1 MTSKTTTKELRPHAA
16 KAPRG
21 EATTMAELLAGST
34 SKIKGYTL
42 GDKVKATVLAKTP
55 KALILDIGGKSEGMV
70 AEKAFQEAKEF
81 IRTLEIGDEVTAMVL
96 VPETREGNVLLS
108 LRQAS
113 ADAAWTIL
121 EKAMKDGSPL
131 VVLGKGANSSGVAVE
146 VEGVQGFVP
155 SSQLGKETAKNAESL
170 VGKYFKAIV
179 IDLDKSAKKIVLSEK
194 EISDAADIK
203 AQRAALAKIKEGQMY
218 NGVVTTVANFGCF
231 VKLDLG
237 KEEALVEGLVHISE
251 LSWEKTV
258 RVSDVIK
265 VGDKVKVRVIGARD
279 GRLSLSIKHGQADPW
294 DNFVKK
300 FKVEDKFKGKVTKL
314 SDFGIFIQIV
324 PGVEGLVHM
333 TKIPPATKF
342 TVGQEVNCYIEE
354 LNIASK
360 KVGLGLVLTS
370 KPVGYK

>member
-1 MTSKTTTKELRPHAA
+1 VTSTKTIK
-16 KAPRG
+16 K
-21 EATTMAELLAGST
+21 EATTMAELLAGT
-34 SKIKGYTL
+34 TTKIKGYTL
-42 GDKVKATVLAKTP
+42 GDKVKATVIAKTP

-81 IRTLEIGDEVTAMVL
+81 IRTLEVGDSVTAMVL

-131 VVLGKGANSSGVAVE
+131 VVLGKGANSAGVAVE

-155 SSQLGKETAKNAESL
+155 SSQLGKETAKNVESL

-179 IDLDKSAKKIVLSEK
+179 IDLDKSNKKIVLSEK
-194 EISDAADIK
+194 EISDAADMK
-203 AQRAALAKIKEGQMY
+203 AQRAAMAKIKEGQMY
-218 NGVVTTVANFGCF
+218 DGVVTTVANFGCF

-237 KEEALVEGLVHISE
+237 SEKALVEGLVHISE
-251 LSWEKTV
+251 LSWEKTAK
-258 RVSDVIK
+258 VSDVVK
-265 VGDKVKVRVIGARD
+265 MGDKVKVRVIGARD
-279 GRLSLSIKHGQADPW
+279 GRLSLSIKHGEADPW
-294 DNFVKK
+294 DNFVTK
-300 FKVEDKFKGKVTKL
+300 FKVEDKFKGKVAKL
-314 SDFGIFIQIV
+314 SDFGIFVQIV

-354 LNIASK
+354 LNVASK

>member
-1 MTSKTTTKELRPHAA
+1 VTSKTKSEP
-16 KAPRG
+16 
-21 EATTMAELLAGST
+21 TTMAELLAGST
-34 SKIKGYTL
+34 AKIKGYTL
-42 GDKVKATVLAKTP
+42 GDKVRATVLAKTP

-113 ADAAWTIL
+113 ADAAWSVL
-121 EKAMKDGSPL
+121 ETAMKDGSPL

-179 IDLDKSAKKIVLSEK
+179 IDLDKSANKVVLSEK
-194 EISDAADIK
+194 EISEAADIK
-203 AQRAALAKIKEGQMY
+203 AQRTALAKIKEGQMY
-218 NGVVTTVANFGCF
+218 DGVVTTVANFGCF

-237 KEEALVEGLVHISE
+237 KEKALVEGLVHISE
-251 LSWEKTV
+251 LSWEKTA
-258 RVSDVIK
+258 RVSDVVK

-279 GRLSLSIKHGQADPW
+279 GRLSLSIKHGEADPW

-300 FKVEDKFKGKVTKL
+300 FKVEDKFKGKVMKL
-314 SDFGIFIQIV
+314 SDFGIFVQII

-354 LNIASK
+354 LNVASK

>member
-1 MTSKTTTKELRPHAA
+1 MTSTKTIK
-16 KAPRG
+16 K
-21 EATTMAELLAGST
+21 EATTMAELLAGT
-34 SKIKGYTL
+34 TTKIKGYTL
-42 GDKVKATVLAKTP
+42 GDKVKATVIAKTP

-81 IRTLEIGDEVTAMVL
+81 IRTLEVGDSVTAMVL

-131 VVLGKGANSSGVAVE
+131 VVLGKGANSAGVAVE

-155 SSQLGKETAKNAESL
+155 SSQLGKETAKNVESL

-179 IDLDKSAKKIVLSEK
+179 IDLDKSNKKIVLSEK
-194 EISDAADIK
+194 EISDAADMK
-203 AQRAALAKIKEGQMY
+203 AQRAAMAKIKEGQMY
-218 NGVVTTVANFGCF
+218 DGVVTTVANFGCF

-237 KEEALVEGLVHISE
+237 SEKALVEGLVHISE
-251 LSWEKTV
+251 LSWEKTAK
-258 RVSDVIK
+258 VSDVVK
-265 VGDKVKVRVIGARD
+265 MGDKVKVRVIGARD
-279 GRLSLSIKHGQADPW
+279 GRLSLSIKHGEADPW
-294 DNFVKK
+294 DNFVTK
-300 FKVEDKFKGKVTKL
+300 FKVEDKFKGKVAKL
-314 SDFGIFIQIV
+314 SDFGIFVQIV

-354 LNIASK
+354 LNVASK